1 MTNPSTIKTAEEL
14 AEILKKYEDAES
26 AILVYNEAGAA
37 IKFHNEPYSAVKKT
51 ALACA
56 QADLRTTGETKRV
69 TNTGN
74 CGWTK
79 PKTPVLDPEAWKE
92 AQRESGKLSTIQR
105 AFDNAKADL
114 DLAQEPYLVLP
125 AGRFYIK

>member
-1 MTNPSTIKTAEEL
+1 MPDPSTIKSAEEL

-37 IKFHNEPYSAVKKT
+37 IKVHNEPYSVVKKT
-51 ALACA
+51 ALALA
-56 QADLRTTGETKRV
+56 EADLRVSGERKRV

-79 PKTPVLDPEAWKE
+79 PTKPVLDEEAWKE
-92 AQRESGKLSTIQR
+92 AQRESPKLSTIQR
-105 AFDNAKADL
+105 AFDNTEADL
-114 DLAQEPYLVLP
+114 KLAQEPFLVLP
-125 AGRFYIK
+125 AGRFYIR